1 MTTKTDSETNTQTST
16 AGRFIV
22 LEGIDGAGKSTHVE
36 FIAQAIREHHG
47 VRVVVTREPGGTPLA
62 EKIRGLV
69 LHEPMDVETE
79 VLLVTA
85 ARRDHVKHVIR
96 PALQAGQWVLCDR
109 FVDSTRAYQGGG
121 GGVSLGWIDELSAW
135 ATFGLAPDRVYL
147 FDAPAALAAQRR
159 GQRGL
164 AEDRFEAQ
172 DIAYFERVR
181 DVYLNQPRLFAE
193 DSMLVID
200 SSQTLAQIQT
210 QLLQDIAAF

>member
-1 MTTKTDSETNTQTST
+1 MRGK
-16 AGRFIV
+16 FIV

-36 FIAQAIREHHG
+36 FIAQSIRESHG
-47 VRVVVTREPGGTPLA
+47 VQVLVTREPGGTPLA

-85 ARRDHVKHVIR
+85 ARRDHVARVIR
-96 PALQAGQWVLCDR
+96 PALEAGQWVVCDR

-121 GGVSLGWIDELSAW
+121 GGVSLGWIDELSES
-135 ATFGLAPDRVYL
+135 ATSGLSPDRVYL

-159 GQRGL
+159 GGRGQ

-172 DIAYFERVR
+172 DLAYFERVR
-181 DVYLNQPRLFAE
+181 DVYLNQQRLFSEA
-193 DSMLVID
+193 SFLVID
-200 SSQTLAQIQT
+200 SSMSVSRIQN
-210 QLLQDIAAF
+210 LLLIDIATL

>member
-1 MTTKTDSETNTQTST
+1 MKHQTPQQ
-16 AGRFIV
+16 GRFIV

-47 VRVVVTREPGGTPLA
+47 VQVLITREPGGTPLA
-62 EKIRGLV
+62 EKIRELV
-69 LHEPMDVETE
+69 LHQPMDVETE

-85 ARRDHVKHVIR
+85 ARRDHVKQVIR

-121 GGVSLGWIDELSAW
+121 GGVSLKWIEELSGW
-135 ATFGLAPDRVYL
+135 ATFGLTPDRVYL
-147 FDAPAALAAQRR
+147 FDAPAELAAKRRSHR
-159 GQRGL
+159 GQ

-193 DSMLVID
+193 DSLVVID
-200 SSQTLAQIQT
+200 SALSVSRIQEILYKD
-210 QLLQDIAAF
+210 LLSL

>member
-1 MTTKTDSETNTQTST
+1 MSKQQ
-16 AGRFIV
+16 GRFIV
-22 LEGIDGAGKSTHVE
+22 LEGIDGAGKSTHVP
-36 FIAQAIREHHG
+36 FIAQHIRDHYG
-47 VRVVVTREPGGTPLA
+47 VEVLVTREPGGTPLA

-69 LHEPMDVETE
+69 LHESMDVETE

-85 ARRDHVKHVIR
+85 ARRDHVKQVIR
-96 PALQAGQWVLCDR
+96 TALQSGQWVVCDR

-121 GGVSLGWIDELSAW
+121 GGVSLKWIDELSAW

-159 GQRGL
+159 GQRGQ

-172 DIAYFERVR
+172 DLAYFERVR

-193 DSMLVID
+193 DSLRVID
-200 SSQTLAQIQT
+200 SALSVTKIQKLLADDLSTL
-210 QLLQDIAAF
+210 